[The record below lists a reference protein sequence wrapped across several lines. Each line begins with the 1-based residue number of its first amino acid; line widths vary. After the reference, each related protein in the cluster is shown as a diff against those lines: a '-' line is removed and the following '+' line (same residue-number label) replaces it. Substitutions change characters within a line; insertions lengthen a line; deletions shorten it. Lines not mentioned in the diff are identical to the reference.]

1 MAGEA
6 KQLMNSHLS
15 LIGGGL
21 ALLTTVVATTVAIDS
36 RYAKSEEVKQ
46 QFCQARKQQLRD
58 RIFEL
63 DLKPDKSASDRALR
77 EYLQQQLRDGC

>member
-1 MAGEA
+1 
-6 KQLMNSHLS
+6 MNGYLS

-63 DLKPDKSASDRALR
+63 DLKPGKSASDRALR

>member
-1 MAGEA
+1 ME
-6 KQLMNSHLS
+6 KRLS
-15 LIGGGL
+15 LAGAAI
-21 ALLTTVVATTVAIDS
+21 AVLTAVVGTTVAIDS
-36 RYAKSEEVKQ
+36 RYAKSAEVQQ

-63 DLKPDKSASDRALR
+63 DLKATKTAADRALR

>member
-1 MAGEA
+1 
-6 KQLMNSHLS
+6 MNSRLS
-15 LIGGGL
+15 LLGGGF
-21 ALLTTVVATTVAIDS
+21 ALLTTIIGTTIAIDS
-36 RYAKSEEVKQ
+36 RYAKSQEVKE

-63 DLKPDKSASDRALR
+63 DLKPQRSPSDKALR

>member
-1 MAGEA
+1 MVIDKRLSIAGA
-6 KQLMNSHLS
+6 ILTL
-15 LIGGGL
+15 LITVIG
-21 ALLTTVVATTVAIDS
+21 TTLAIDS
-36 RYAKSEEVKQ
+36 RYAKSAEVKE

-63 DLKPDKSASDRALR
+63 DLKPSRSPSDQALR

>member
-1 MAGEA
+1 MVS
-6 KQLMNSHLS
+6 QRLS
-15 LIGGGL
+15 LFGGGL
-21 ALLTTVVATTVAIDS
+21 AVLTTIIGTTIAIDS
-36 RYAKSEEVKQ
+36 RYAKSQEVKE

-63 DLKPDKSASDRALR
+63 DLKPQRSPSDKALR

>member
-1 MAGEA
+1 
-6 KQLMNSHLS
+6 MNTRLS
-15 LIGGGL
+15 LIGGAL
-21 ALLTTVVATTVAIDS
+21 ALLTTVIGTTVAIDS

-63 DLKPDKSASDRALR
+63 DLKDPKSPHDKAMR